1 MKKFGIIFFSF
12 FVVFIAILLGIYV
25 FSDKDNKNNNG
36 EIIGEKLSEEIY
48 DECTEEGEL
57 ILESK
62 ESNIIETNTKEEKI
76 TPNCV
81 ITLKRYYKGCKHIT
95 NEYLNVPQELVNK
108 TEEDLQKKYKDWII
122 KKFSSTEIELYREFE
137 GKCGEHFVLRENN
150 GKIVINKI
158 SEDDKEIIFEETDI
172 SVDYLSEEDKEA
184 IKEGIKVFGNENLN
198 QVIEDF
204 E

>member
-158 SEDDKEIIFEETDI
+158 SEDDKEIFFEETDI